1 MVFLLDRAI
10 DDLLKLT
17 KLELANCAR
26 IIIIVQKN
34 NAAACAVAINI
45 STQSLIFHIIVA
57 ETFFAIISLLR
68 NKNGRDLFS
77 VELLLRS
84 LPNFFVTETK
94 ECGSAILI
102 FESNG
107 R

>member
-1 MVFLLDRAI
+1 VVFLLDRAI

-26 IIIIVQKN
+26 IIIIRVQKN
-34 NAAACAVAINI
+34 NAAACAVVINI
-45 STQSLIFHIIVA
+45 STQSRIFHIIVA
-57 ETFFAIISLLR
+57 ETIFAIISLLR
-68 NKNGRDLFS
+68 NKNGRDFFS

-94 ECGSAILI
+94 ECGYSY
-102 FESNG
+102 F
-107 R
+107 

>member
-17 KLELANCAR
+17 KLELANNCAR
-26 IIIIVQKN
+26 IIIIRVQKN
-34 NAAACAVAINI
+34 NAAACAVVINI
-45 STQSLIFHIIVA
+45 STQSRIFHIIVA

-68 NKNGRDLFS
+68 NKNGRDFFS

-94 ECGSAILI
+94 ECGYSY
-102 FESNG
+102 F
-107 R
+107 